1 MFHAIRRSTFLLT
14 PYLVLLVLAGTLRA
28 AEASK
33 RWVHPKC
40 KPLEITKNGPF
51 VQLED
56 GTLWAVDKNVLKAST
71 DAGKTWKPLTKVIDP
86 GMNIGHVGHVG
97 QFLRTKKGTIVIVFL
112 DFQGYKFAWDD
123 AKRKP
128 KPECKLEMWAVR
140 STDGGKTWT
149 DKQQLLP
156 GYNADF
162 MGLIQ
167 TREGHIV
174 VTVEHLVP
182 ELGRWVCCSFRSKDE
197 GKTWKQSNLIDL
209 GGSGHHDGAV
219 EPTVVELS
227 DGRLMMMIR
236 TGFGQFWRA
245 YSTDG
250 GEYWRTIEPSGIDA
264 SSAPGW
270 ILRLKS
276 GRLAFVW
283 NQSKPQDA
291 TEWKHK
297 WSGQAFEYPASGYR
311 QELSLAFSDDDGRTW
326 TKPVVIAREPGGQ
339 LAYPYLLERSPG
351 KLWIFTRYTWLP
363 KGKPAPPLAVVVD
376 VNEFIPKR

>member
-1 MFHAIRRSTFLLT
+1 MITPIRKRTYATMACLSV
-14 PYLVLLVLAGTLRA
+14 LVMAGALHA
-28 AEASK
+28 AEPSK

-40 KPLEITKNGPF
+40 KSLDISRNGPF
-51 VQLED
+51 VQLDD
-56 GTLWAVDKNVLKAST
+56 GTLWVVDKNVLKASN
-71 DAGKTWKPLTKVIDP
+71 DAGKTWKAISGEIDS
-86 GMNIGHVGHVG
+86 GMNIGHIGHVG
-97 QFLRTKKGTIVIVFL
+97 QFIRTKAGTIVIVFL
-112 DFQGYKFAWDD
+112 DFDGYKFAWDN

-128 KPECKLEMWAVR
+128 KPECKLEMWAIR

-149 DKQQLLP
+149 DKQRLLP

-162 MGLIQ
+162 MGLLQ
-167 TREGHIV
+167 TRAGHIV

-219 EPTVVELS
+219 EPTACELS
-227 DGRLMMMIR
+227 DGRLLMMIR

-250 GEYWRTIEPSGIDA
+250 GEYWRTIEPSGVDA

-270 ILRLKS
+270 ILRLADGK
-276 GRLAFVW
+276 LAFVW
-283 NQSKPQDA
+283 NRSKAEGAKEVTQKWAGQS
-291 TEWKHK
+291 
-297 WSGQAFEYPASGYR
+297 FEYPAPGYR
-311 QELSLAFSDDDGRTW
+311 QELSLAFSTDDGKTW
-326 TKPVVIAREPGGQ
+326 GKPVVLAREPGGQ

-351 KLWIFTRYTWLP
+351 KLWVFTRYTWLP
-363 KGKPAPPLAVVVD
+363 KRKPAPPLKVEID
-376 VNEFIPKR
+376 VKDFAEK